1 MMHAALVKLLLA
13 TFFPGLLSALT
24 TIMIIIWLERKIAA
38 RVQMRVGPYYV
49 APKLGGALQLLADG
63 LRFFFQEVIVPLQV
77 DYWPYILA
85 PILSLTLTLTTLLFI
100 PVGPGLAAV
109 YTPYNLIA
117 FAALVAAI
125 PVLTI
130 VMGWASNNKF
140 SLLGASREALINI
153 SYEPILFAILLSMAV
168 LYGTLDLSK
177 AVEKQLLPGILLN
190 PIAALVAFIILL
202 TMTDR
207 VPFDLVFG
215 EQEIVAGPYTEY
227 SGIMFGLT
235 MAKDYLLLYSLAL
248 VYAILFLGGWKP
260 FAGPMGALVLYLK
273 AFTVMLVAVFLRAIY
288 PRMRLDKALRFMWF
302 RLLPLALLS
311 IVYSMALKIL
321 IMQFG
326 WW

>member
-1 MMHAALVKLLLA
+1 MYDILTKLLLVA
-13 TFFPGLLSALT
+13 FFPGLFSALT
-24 TIMIIIWLERKIAA
+24 TVMIIIWLERKIAA

-49 APKLGGALQLLADG
+49 MPKLGGALQLLADG
-63 LRFFFQEVIVPLQV
+63 LRFFFQEVIVPYQV

-85 PILSLTLTLTTLLFI
+85 PILSLTLTFATLLFI
-100 PVGPGLAAV
+100 PVGPDLAAV

-140 SLLGASREALINI
+140 SLLGASREVLINI
-153 SYEPILFAILLSMAV
+153 SYEPLLFAILLSMAV
-168 LYGTLDLSK
+168 LYGTLDLSE
-177 AVEKQLLPGILLN
+177 AVEKQFLPGILLN
-190 PIAALVAFIILL
+190 PLAALVAFIIFL

-227 SGIMFGLT
+227 SGIMFGLA
-235 MAKDYLLLYSLAL
+235 MVKDYLLLYSLAL

-260 FAGPMGALVLYLK
+260 FTGPMGALTLYLK
-273 AFTVMLVAVFLRAIY
+273 AFIVMLIAVFLRAIY
-288 PRMRLDKALRFMWF
+288 PRMRLDEALRFMWF

-311 IVYSMALKIL
+311 IVYSIALKTL
-321 IMQFG
+321 ITQLSG
-326 WW
+326 W